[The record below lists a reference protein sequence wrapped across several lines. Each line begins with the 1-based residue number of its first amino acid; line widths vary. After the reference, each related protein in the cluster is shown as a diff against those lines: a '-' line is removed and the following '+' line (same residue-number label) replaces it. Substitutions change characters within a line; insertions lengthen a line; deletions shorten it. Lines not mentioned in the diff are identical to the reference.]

1 MMAQVKPKVSKDQI
15 ENENHTSTKRPNDI
29 KLEGIKRNKGYF
41 HELGKPSSPKRPKD
55 TKYSSA
61 SDKVLDTIKDKTHF
75 IDNIDFG
82 NNPIE
87 VRFKS
92 SYNIDPDEL
101 GHVIATD
108 DQKPSHADCVLT
120 NSIKKKDLQKN
131 GDFFTIKF
139 EKDYPYKTLETEIN
153 ELVELCAKDFEDEA
167 PGAETERVISVGKD
181 IATDWPLGK
190 ISV

>member
-1 MMAQVKPKVSKDQI
+1 MMTKVQPKVSKDQI
-15 ENENHTSTKRPNDI
+15 ENQKQTSTKRPNDI
-29 KLEGIKRNKGYF
+29 KLEGIKRNEGYF

-101 GHVIATD
+101 GHAIATD

-167 PGAETERVISVGKD
+167 RGAEIEPAISVGKD